1 MQHWASLLQLT
12 KATESN
18 SKIVKTNQRL
28 KNVPHASL
36 GPDGWQ
42 GNYDKNLKDLRK
54 FEFYAYKRIQESNI
68 VISNLSFF
76 SLLFFSVFLLCY
88 LCFYS
93 FLPCFSCYFSFKC
106 TWETLSMSYILNNIY
121 IRLANGSRWWWSFVQ
136 INHSL
141 YIAEKII
148 VFRKR

>member
-1 MQHWASLLQLT
+1 MQHWASLLQLI
-12 KATESN
+12 KATKSN
-18 SKIVKTNQRL
+18 SKIVKTNHRL

-36 GPDGWQ
+36 GPDSWQ

-54 FEFYAYKRIQESNI
+54 FECYAYKRIQESNI

-76 SLLFFSVFLLCY
+76 LCY
-88 LCFYS
+88 FSLCFYS

-106 TWETLSMSYILNNIY
+106 TWETLSVSYILNNIY
-121 IRLANGSRWWWSFVQ
+121 IRLANGSRWWWWWSFVQ

-141 YIAEKII
+141 YVA
-148 VFRKR
+148 KR